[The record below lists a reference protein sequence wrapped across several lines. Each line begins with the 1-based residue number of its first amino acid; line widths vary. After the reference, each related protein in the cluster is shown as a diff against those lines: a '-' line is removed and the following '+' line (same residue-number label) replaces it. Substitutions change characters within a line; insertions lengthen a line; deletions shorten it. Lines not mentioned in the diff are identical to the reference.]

1 MDSDDD
7 DEIHPIGNED
17 DDEQKDDAME
27 QVKYNNQI
35 TNVY

>member
-1 MDSDDD
+1 LDSDDD

-27 QVKYNNQI
+27 QVQI
-35 TNVY
+35 